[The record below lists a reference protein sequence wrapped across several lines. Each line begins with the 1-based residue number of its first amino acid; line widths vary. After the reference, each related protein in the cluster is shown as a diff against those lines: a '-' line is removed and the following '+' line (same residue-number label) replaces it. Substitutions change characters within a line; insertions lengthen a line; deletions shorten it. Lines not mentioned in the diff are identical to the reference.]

1 MKRLFAIISVFCV
14 LFSFTAFADEYNVQD
29 DAGLLTSDEWLDL
42 EGKVATAKLRYQNE
56 YGIAIKTVDYL
67 SGYSDEEVM
76 EEAEYYFNTEGF
88 GEGANNSGILM
99 LLDISGGDGNRILCT
114 YASGDVKKMFT
125 DGTHEYIR
133 EQCIEDF
140 LNYDIATAMET
151 FIDLS
156 DEYIGYYLENGAPIE
171 ADSGSNIITVI
182 GVAIVGGIIIAAIV
196 AFVLTSQLKS
206 VKMKPHANEYVKQGS
221 MNVTHS
227 QDIFLYRT
235 VTRTARPKND
245 SSSSSGGSSGG
256 VSRF

>member
-1 MKRLFAIISVFCV
+1 MNIS
-14 LFSFTAFADEYNVQD
+14 
-29 DAGLLTSDEWLDL
+29 
-42 EGKVATAKLRYQNE
+42 
-56 YGIAIKTVDYL
+56 
-67 SGYSDEEVM
+67 
-76 EEAEYYFNTEGF
+76 
-88 GEGANNSGILM
+88 
-99 LLDISGGDGNRILCT
+99 
-114 YASGDVKKMFT
+114 
-125 DGTHEYIR
+125 
-133 EQCIEDF
+133 
-140 LNYDIATAMET
+140 
-151 FIDLS
+151 
-156 DEYIGYYLENGAPIE
+156 ENGAPAE